1 MDLKSLEQDKINI
14 NNINKT
20 NNKKN
25 LNDKINKNKQ

>member
-1 MDLKSLEQDKINI
+1 MDLKSLEQYKINI

-20 NNKKN
+20 NNKRN